1 MQPRPKLGTCRSVYK
16 YVVLEYS
23 CMVQTCKSVDKYVVQ
38 LHGTVALM
46 HVSALIC
53 LWHAPPL
60 YACGMRSYMPVAC
73 ALMPGWHAPL
83 HRVRR
88 ARGPIYRTLSAEQR
102 RVQPGA
108 RSSILA
114 HGFIRLYRSTA
125 PSPTRRCSYLCRPAP
140 RMAVADPGDG
150 YCPQCKTDDVKFE
163 IRDSTFDI
171 RTRICISVG
180 KPRREE

>member
-1 MQPRPKLGTCRSVYK
+1 MHGPNLQERRQIC
-16 YVVLEYS
+16 
-23 CMVQTCKSVDKYVVQ
+23 
-38 LHGTVALM
+38 GTVAWDSSPYACVGPYM
-46 HVSALIC
+46 PVACAPLIC
-53 LWHAPPL
+53 LWHALL
-60 YACGMRSYMPVAC
+60 YACGMRSYAC
-73 ALMPGWHAPL
+73 GMRPCTESE
-83 HRVRR
+83 R

-102 RVQPGA
+102 RVQPGS